1 MLKIVLFQPEIAG
14 NVGSII
20 RSCACFNAELHII
33 GPCGFP
39 FDINRVKKSSLDY
52 IDHVKIEHHNSFLDF
67 YNTKINDTNRLI
79 LATTKSSKNI
89 FDFKFQQNDF
99 ILFGMESAGVP
110 DFIHN
115 IANERITIKML
126 NGQRSL
132 NIAVSCGIFLAVANN
147 NIKN

>member
-1 MLKIVLFQPEIAG
+1 MLKS
-14 NVGSII
+14 NTII
-20 RSCACFNAELHII
+20 L
-33 GPCGFP
+33 
-39 FDINRVKKSSLDY
+39 
-52 IDHVKIEHHNSFLDF
+52 FLDF

>member
-20 RSCACFNAELHII
+20 RCCACFNAELHII

-52 IDHVKIEHHNSFLDF
+52 IDHVKINRYNSFQDF
-67 YNTKINDTNRLI
+67 YEKNINLNNRLI
-79 LATTKSSKNI
+79 LATTKSDKNV
-89 FDFKFQQNDF
+89 FNFEFNENDF
-99 ILFGMESAGVP
+99 ILFGQESSGVP
-110 DFIHN
+110 DFIHQLTPN
-115 IANERITIKML
+115 RITIKMK

-132 NIAVSCGIFLAVANN
+132 NLAISCGIFLAIANN
-147 NIKN
+147 YINS